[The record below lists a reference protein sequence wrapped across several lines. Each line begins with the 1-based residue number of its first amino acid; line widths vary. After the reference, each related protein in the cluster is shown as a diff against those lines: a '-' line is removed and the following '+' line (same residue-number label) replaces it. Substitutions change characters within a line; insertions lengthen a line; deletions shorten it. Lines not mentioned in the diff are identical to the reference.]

1 MVQSGKD
8 RDTEATERPAH
19 DPARPAN
26 PMSDLPYF
34 SEALSLNPLLANPA
48 AAMAAA
54 TAIGFGFANQMAS
67 AFFGVMQGALETA
80 NRQGAVKE
88 AEVAPVKAEAPVVAE
103 PAKAP
108 EVVAEAVELPKAKPA
123 SKPVAQKATVQPV
136 GMVIPEA
143 AVKPKPKKATKLAA
157 GIAPAAVVEPALQ
170 AVIASAP
177 EAVIKAA
184 AKTRK
189 VSVKPADGDLKG
201 ISGIGPKL
209 EGLLKEKGVTVAKIA
224 AWTNKDIARFDKEL
238 GFEGRIVRD
247 DWVGQAKA
255 LLK

>member
-1 MVQSGKD
+1 
-8 RDTEATERPAH
+8 
-19 DPARPAN
+19 
-26 PMSDLPYF
+26 MSDLPYF

-80 NRQGAVKE
+80 NRQGVVKE
-88 AEVAPVKAEAPVVAE
+88 ADVAPAKAEAPVVAE

-108 EVVAEAVELPKAKPA
+108 EAVELPKAKPTR
-123 SKPVAQKATVQPV
+123 KPVAQKTTEQPV
-136 GMVIPEA
+136 GMVVPEA
-143 AVKPKPKKATKLAA
+143 AAKPKPKKATKLTA
-157 GIAPAAVVEPALQ
+157 GIAPAAVVEPAPQ
-170 AVIASAP
+170 AFIASAP

-189 VSVKPADGDLKG
+189 ISAKPADGDLKG

-247 DWVGQAKA
+247 DWVGRAKA